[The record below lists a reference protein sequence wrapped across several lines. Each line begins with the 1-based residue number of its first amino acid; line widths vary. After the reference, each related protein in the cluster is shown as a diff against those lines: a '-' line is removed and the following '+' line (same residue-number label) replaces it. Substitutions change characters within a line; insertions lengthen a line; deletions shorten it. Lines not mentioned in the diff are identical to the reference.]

1 MSSLSNRRII
11 LGVTGGIAAYKS
23 PDIVRK
29 LRAAGAEV
37 RVVMTESAKQFITPL
52 TLQAVSGL
60 AVHDDLFDRAAEA
73 AMGHIALAR
82 WADLVLI
89 APATADVIAK
99 IATGR
104 ADDLLTTLCLAT
116 AASIA
121 IAPAMNQQMW
131 RDSANQSNMETLQQ
145 RQVTIIGPAEGSQ
158 ACGDVG
164 LGRMSEP
171 EDIVI
176 AVEKLFQSAELA
188 NVHVLITAGPTQE
201 PIDPVRFISNHS
213 SGKMGY
219 AMAQAAVDVGAKVT
233 LVSGPVNLPPVE
245 RANRI
250 TVKTSIEMHDAV
262 MKALPSADIF
272 IGVAAVCDYRVKQI
286 SEHKIKKSH
295 ENMLLELVKNPD
307 ILKDVANSK
316 QRPEIVVGFA
326 AETENLLDHAKGK
339 LLAKNLDIV
348 IANEA
353 RSAFDSDENTVL
365 LVSKEH
371 EEHLPRLSK
380 TQLANKLIK
389 IIAKRFYEKKHSD

>member
-116 AASIA
+116 AANIA

-131 RDSANQSNMETLQQ
+131 RDPANLSNMETLKQ
-145 RQVTIIGPAEGSQ
+145 RQITIIGPAEGSQ

-171 EDIVI
+171 EEIVI
-176 AVEKLFQSAELA
+176 TVEKLFQSALLA
-188 NVHVLITAGPTQE
+188 NIHVLITAGPTQE

-219 AMAQAAVDVGAKVT
+219 AMAQAAVDAGAKVS

-245 RANRI
+245 RANMI
-250 TVKTSIEMHDAV
+250 AVKTSIEMHDAV
-262 MKALPSADIF
+262 MEALPSADIF
-272 IGVAAVCDYRVKQI
+272 IGVAAVCDYRIKQI

-316 QRPEIVVGFA
+316 QRPKIVIGFA
-326 AETENLLDHAKGK
+326 AETEKLLDHAKGK
-339 LLAKNLDIV
+339 LLAKNLDMV

-353 RSAFDSDENTVL
+353 QGTFHSDENTVL
-365 LVSKEH
+365 LVSKEG

-380 TQLANKLIK
+380 VQLANKLIK
-389 IIAKRFYEKKHSD
+389 IIAKRFYEKKHSN